1 VVLQADDS
9 IVAIAGTITIEFCE
23 HNVNRATRVWLLDLN
38 QHDGLKVTP
47 KGCLCR
53 CTRCFDKAFL
63 RVNGRNIEGPTHRAI
78 AEEVIAPLLASL
90 SAPQPVGE
98 R

>member
-1 VVLQADDS
+1 MQADDS
-9 IVAIAGTITIEFCE
+9 LVTDPGDITIEFCE

-38 QHDGLKVTP
+38 RHDGLKVTP

-53 CTRCFDKAFL
+53 CTRCFDVASL
-63 RVNGRNIEGPTHRAI
+63 RINGRDIEGPTHRAI
-78 AEEVIAPLLASL
+78 AEEAIGPLLDSL
-90 SAPQPVGE
+90 SVPQPVGE